1 MAKRLLAIG
10 ALAALTLCASC
21 SSSGEKHSSATTT
34 TTTANDHGFTTPF
47 HPTVGVTAEQLDAHL
62 GIGLP
67 RSWVPVDVGDA
78 RIWVPDTWTVETTTL
93 ACGLSDRPP
102 VVGVVGIDTVD
113 FACPSDPSFDPQQAA
128 SLISASAT
136 PDGTHYDVVNGY
148 RIYRV
153 ALTADP
159 TSTVYDV
166 PELGA
171 RIVLHGSLADRILST
186 LAPSAQ
192 EVALAF
198 ATQPTPI
205 TYRSVITDGVSL
217 SIPSRWTIT
226 TTPAVECYW
235 QVSPTGAPEVVRVRP
250 GLSLG
255 ACAAYSSLPLAVLPN
270 DGILL
275 YTSQSSYSPHRGDHA
290 IAILHHRS
298 TTITVYPGSSSVSL
312 DTVGVF
318 VHRTGSKITH
328 VLTLGLGRDGR
339 TAGRVLA
346 SIQAIT

>member
-1 MAKRLLAIG
+1 MGKRLLV
-10 ALAALTLCASC
+10 LALTVLALCASC
-21 SSSGEKHSSATTT
+21 SSSGEKHSSAAT
-34 TTTANDHGFTTPF
+34 TTTANDHRFAPRF
-47 HPTVGVTAEQLDAHL
+47 RPTVGVTAEELDAHL

-67 RSWVPVDVGDA
+67 RSWEPVDVGDA
-78 RIWVPDTWTVETTTL
+78 RVWVPDTWTVETTTL

-113 FACPSDPSFDPQQAA
+113 FSCPSDPSFEPQQAV
-128 SLISASAT
+128 SLISSSAS
-136 PDGTHYDVVNGY
+136 PDGTHYGVVNGY

-159 TSTVYDV
+159 TSTGYEV
-166 PELGA
+166 PELGV

-198 ATQPTPI
+198 ATQPPPI
-205 TYRSVITDGVSL
+205 VYRRVIIDGVSL
-217 SIPSRWTIT
+217 AIPSRWTIT

-235 QVSPTGAPEVVRVRP
+235 QVSPSGAPEIVRVRP
-250 GLSLG
+250 DLSLG

-275 YTSQSSYSPHRGDHA
+275 YTSQSSYSPHRGDRA

-298 TTITVYPGSSSVSL
+298 TTITVYTGSSSVSL
-312 DTVGVF
+312 DTVSVF
-318 VHRTGSKITH
+318 VHRKGSKITH

>member
-1 MAKRLLAIG
+1 MMAKRLLAIG
-10 ALAALTLCASC
+10 ALAALALCASC
-21 SSSGEKHSSATTT
+21 SSGGAKHSSATTT
-34 TTTANDHGFTTPF
+34 TTANDHRFAKAF
-47 HPTVGVTAEQLDAHL
+47 HPTVGVTAEQLVAHL

-67 RSWVPVDVGDA
+67 RRWEPVDVGDA
-78 RIWVPDTWTVETTTL
+78 RIWVPDTWTVDTTTL
-93 ACGLSDRPP
+93 ACGLPDRPP

-113 FACPSDPSFDPQQAA
+113 FSCPSDPSFDPQQAV
-128 SLISASAT
+128 SLISSSAS
-136 PDGTHYDVVNGY
+136 PDGTHYEVVHGY

-166 PELGA
+166 PELGV
-171 RIVLHGSLADRILST
+171 RIVLHGAFADRILST

-198 ATQPTPI
+198 ATQPPPI
-205 TYRSVITDGVSL
+205 TYRRVITDGMSL
-217 SIPSRWTIT
+217 SIPSRWWMT

-235 QVSPTGAPEVVRVRP
+235 QVSPSGAPEVVRVRP

-255 ACAAYSSLPLAVLPN
+255 PCAAYSSLPLAVLPN

-275 YTSQSSYSPHRGDHA
+275 YTSQSAYSPHRGDRA

-298 TTITVYPGSSSVSL
+298 TTITVYRGSSSVSL
-312 DTVGVF
+312 DTVSVF
-318 VHRTGSKITH
+318 IHRTGSKITH

-339 TAGRVLA
+339 TAGRILA